1 MTKTCTSDP
10 GSGRTGFWYR
20 HATQSQAHINSAGAI
35 YNVSLILDTN
45 PASIAAVDKAY
56 QKKYTVDP
64 SLPLLLTDQA
74 HSTTSRLFPIADI
87 GEEDWGSL
95 GL

>member
-1 MTKTCTSDP
+1 MQRRKP
-10 GSGRTGFWYR
+10 GSLVERFDYLVVR
-20 HATQSQAHINSAGAI
+20 DCRFA
-35 YNVSLILDTN
+35 D
-45 PASIAAVDKAY
+45 SIAAVDKAY